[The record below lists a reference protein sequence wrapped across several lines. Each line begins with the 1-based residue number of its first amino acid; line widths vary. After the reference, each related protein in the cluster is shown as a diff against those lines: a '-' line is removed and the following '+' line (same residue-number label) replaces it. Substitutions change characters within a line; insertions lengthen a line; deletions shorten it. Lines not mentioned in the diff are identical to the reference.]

1 MSKKIRADELLVLC
15 GLVESRTKAQACI
28 LAGQVRCRGE
38 KVQKSSQLFPSDEK
52 LTLDTPMPY
61 VGRGGLKMENFIKE
75 SKWLV
80 RGLDIL
86 DLGASTGGF
95 TDCLLQ
101 MGAKSSTCVDVGRGQ
116 LHYKLRT
123 DNRVTN
129 FEKMNLRS
137 LQANDLPRT
146 SYPLIVMDLSFI
158 SLRKVLKEAWQF
170 LETNG
175 RIAALVKP
183 QFECHKKEADLGRGV
198 IKDKNIHF
206 RVLEEIKQFAD
217 LNLNGSN
224 LLIETTSEPKGN
236 DGNTE
241 FFIGWERLPGPNSE
255 IE

>member
-1 MSKKIRADELLVLC
+1 MNKKIRADELLVLC
-15 GLVESRTKAQACI
+15 GLVDSRTKAQACI
-28 LAGQVRCRGE
+28 LAGQVRYKGE
-38 KVQKSSQLFPSDEK
+38 KIHKSSQLLPSNEV

-61 VGRGGLKMENFIKE
+61 VGRGGIKMENFIKE

-80 RGLDIL
+80 RDLDIL

-116 LHYKLRT
+116 LHYKLRK

-137 LQANDLPRT
+137 LQLNDLPRT
-146 SYPLIVMDLSFI
+146 CYPLIVMDLSFI
-158 SLRKVLKEAWQF
+158 SLRKVLREAWQF

-175 RIAALVKP
+175 RMAALVKP

-198 IKDKNIHF
+198 IKDKNIHL

-217 LNLNGSN
+217 LKLNGSH
-224 LLIETTSEPKGN
+224 LLIETTSEPRGN

-241 FFIGWERLPGPNSE
+241 FFIGWERLPDPT
-255 IE
+255 

>member
-1 MSKKIRADELLVLC
+1 
-15 GLVESRTKAQACI
+15 
-28 LAGQVRCRGE
+28 
-38 KVQKSSQLFPSDEK
+38 
-52 LTLDTPMPY
+52 
-61 VGRGGLKMENFIKE
+61 
-75 SKWLV
+75 
-80 RGLDIL
+80 
-86 DLGASTGGF
+86 
-95 TDCLLQ
+95 
-101 MGAKSSTCVDVGRGQ
+101 
-116 LHYKLRT
+116 
-123 DNRVTN
+123 
-129 FEKMNLRS
+129 
-137 LQANDLPRT
+137 
-146 SYPLIVMDLSFI
+146 MDLSFI
-158 SLRKVLKEAWQF
+158 SLRKVLREAWQF

-198 IKDKNIHF
+198 IKDKNIHL